1 MFFFSSSLVGKQFKG
16 LCPNDSTEKHLI
28 SFLLDKWFQALTTCM
43 NCVWEK
49 RALPNLCYIQTLKT
63 LPKNV
68 PLSKISKR
76 ALEKSVEKKVWG
88 EKGHRRLIVTPTSAS
103 SIHIYNHCGS
113 RAILGLHV
121 NGLKKLFFVCCLS
134 LLMKNVIFL
143 WDLRFGHFIS
153 DIIYKIYFW
162 KIRAAPVVLLVCHH
176 WQHWGNLLLPREV
189 LTSVTRILDL
199 INTII
204 GVWSR
209 SSWWCFL
216 ITQLKWLLR
225 VCDSANQSKIISSI
239 GFRVSAEQT
248 VKSCSFLSWKIS
260 WPPRDGK
267 KEHHERHKVSD
278 DFSLSSKSNYKT
290 QCHKCAGC
298 IWAKAKQSLSA
309 VVKHLV

>member
-1 MFFFSSSLVGKQFKG
+1 MISSTYDLYE
-16 LCPNDSTEKHLI
+16 LCLRETCSAKP
-28 SFLLDKWFQALTTCM
+28 LLHSDLK
-43 NCVWEK
+43 
-49 RALPNLCYIQTLKT
+49 KT

-76 ALEKSVEKKVWG
+76 ALEKSAEKKVWG
-88 EKGHRRLIVTPTSAS
+88 GKGHRRLIVAPTSAS

-121 NGLKKLFFVCCLS
+121 NGLKKKLFFVCCLS

-199 INTII
+199 INTRDTAII
-204 GVWSR
+204 SVWSH
-209 SSWWCFL
+209 SSWWCSL
-216 ITQLKWLLR
+216 IT
-225 VCDSANQSKIISSI
+225 
-239 GFRVSAEQT
+239 
-248 VKSCSFLSWKIS
+248 
-260 WPPRDGK
+260 
-267 KEHHERHKVSD
+267 
-278 DFSLSSKSNYKT
+278 
-290 QCHKCAGC
+290 
-298 IWAKAKQSLSA
+298 
-309 VVKHLV
+309 